1 MPGRRHARTRRDTRA
16 ALIPTREPTPT
27 SPMFSPGE
35 PIAPAPGLSAPEGGP
50 RQWAFPV
57 GYNIGRLP
65 RSGEATS
72 FGELRNLAA
81 LYDGVQ
87 LCEHSLP

>member
-1 MPGRRHARTRRDTRA
+1 
-16 ALIPTREPTPT
+16 
-27 SPMFSPGE
+27 MFSPGA
-35 PIAPAPGLSAPEGGP
+35 PIAPAPGLAAPGGGP

-65 RSGEATS
+65 RAGEGAS
-72 FGELRNLAA
+72 FSELRNLAA